1 MTARQNDGLR
11 PDEQSFRA
19 QRILA
24 LDEQIA
30 SMERLDPH
38 AGRYAAGLIYLLLLL
53 AGVLYVV
60 GGGAWLFL
68 IKLFLLNVGIPAAI
82 YGALLFQSRRRR
94 RRLEREMDE
103 LVADQATQRLP
114 ASHAHLGAETGA

>member
-1 MTARQNDGLR
+1 MTAQPNDGLR
-11 PDEQSFRA
+11 PDEQSLRA

-30 SMERLDPH
+30 SLERLDPH

-53 AGVLYVV
+53 AAVFYVA

-68 IKLFLLNVGIPAAI
+68 IRLFLINVGIPAAI

-94 RRLEREMDE
+94 RRLERELDE
-103 LVADQATQRLP
+103 LIADQATHRLMLSP
-114 ASHAHLGAETGA
+114 AHLGGEAGR